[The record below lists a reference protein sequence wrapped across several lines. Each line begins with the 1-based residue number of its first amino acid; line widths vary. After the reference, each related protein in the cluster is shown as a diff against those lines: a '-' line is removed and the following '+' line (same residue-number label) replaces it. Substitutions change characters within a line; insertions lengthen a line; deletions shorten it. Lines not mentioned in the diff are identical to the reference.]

1 MYILCVNNETQ
12 QRNPKMNRKE
22 FEKKYKGSSDEMFKD
37 ALSVFDSLEKKL
49 KEEEESRYYDSV
61 MGAG

>member
-1 MYILCVNNETQ
+1 
-12 QRNPKMNRKE
+12 MNRKQ

-37 ALSVFDSLEKKL
+37 ALSVFDSLEAKL
-49 KEEEESRYYDSV
+49 KEEEDSRYYDSV

>member
-1 MYILCVNNETQ
+1 
-12 QRNPKMNRKE
+12 MNRKE
-22 FEKKYKGSSDEMFKD
+22 FEQKYKGSSDEMFKD

>member
-1 MYILCVNNETQ
+1 
-12 QRNPKMNRKE
+12 MNRKE

-37 ALSVFDSLEKKL
+37 ALSVFDSLEAEL
-49 KEEEESRYYDSV
+49 KEEKESRYYDSV

>member
-1 MYILCVNNETQ
+1 MYILCVNDETQ
-12 QRNPKMNRKE
+12 QRKPKMNRKE
-22 FEKKYKGSSDEMFKD
+22 FEKKYNGSSDEMFKD

>member
-1 MYILCVNNETQ
+1 
-12 QRNPKMNRKE
+12 MNRKQ

-37 ALSVFDSLEKKL
+37 ALSVFDYFEKKL
-49 KEEEESRYYDSV
+49 KEEEDSRYYDSV

>member
-1 MYILCVNNETQ
+1 
-12 QRNPKMNRKE
+12 MNRKE

-37 ALSVFDSLEKKL
+37 ALSVFDYLEKKL
-49 KEEEESRYYDSV
+49 KEEEDSRYYDSF

>member
-1 MYILCVNNETQ
+1 
-12 QRNPKMNRKE
+12 MNRKQ
-22 FEKKYKGSSDEMFKD
+22 FEKKYKGCSDEMFKD
-37 ALSVFDSLEKKL
+37 ALSVFNSLEEKL

>member
-1 MYILCVNNETQ
+1 M
-12 QRNPKMNRKE
+12 KRKE

-37 ALSVFDSLEKKL
+37 ALSVFDSLEEKL
-49 KEEEESRYYDSV
+49 KEEEDSRYYDSV